1 MTTAS
6 IESAI
11 KALQQGKM
19 IVLVDEASRE
29 NEGDLLM
36 AGQFITPDAI
46 NFMVTHARGLVCMP
60 MSEKE
65 VNRLQLPMMVTK
77 NLRHASTPFTHSIEA
92 ATGIT
97 TGISAHDRARTIQ
110 VAADPNSTPA
120 DIVTPG
126 HIFPLRAKAGGV
138 LVRSGHTEGCV
149 DLLRLAKLQEVG
161 VICEIM
167 QADGQMAR
175 MPELET
181 FAKAH
186 DIPIVSIVDL
196 IAYRMR
202 QECLVEEVAKA
213 NLPVAQLGNFDIRIF
228 REKITQTE
236 HVVLQHGPISTQTPT
251 LVRVHSECLTGDAF
265 GASCCDCGWQ
275 LQSALKQIKTEGGV
289 LLYMRQQEGRGI
301 GLANKIKAYALQQEK
316 GLDTVEANEHLGFA
330 ADHRDYG
337 IGSQILHYLGIRK
350 MRLLTNNPRKI
361 HGIEGYSL
369 EIVSREPIEMIPTKN
384 NEKYLKTKQ
393 QKLGHL
399 LNLDVAR
406 KAEKAEA

>member
-1 MTTAS
+1 MTTAN
-6 IESAI
+6 IDSAI

-19 IVLVDEASRE
+19 IILVDEKSRE

-36 AGQFITPDAI
+36 AGEFVTSEAI

-60 MSEKE
+60 MSEKA

-77 NLRHASTPFTHSIEA
+77 NLRQSSTPFTHSIEA
-92 ATGIT
+92 ASGVT
-97 TGISAHDRARTIQ
+97 TGISAHDRAHTIR

-126 HIFPLRAKAGGV
+126 HIFPLRAREGGV

-167 QADGQMAR
+167 QEDGQMAR
-175 MPELET
+175 MPALDT
-181 FAKAH
+181 FAKKH
-186 DIPIVSIVDL
+186 DIPIISIVDL
-196 IAYRMR
+196 IAYRMS

-213 NLPVAQLGNFDIRIF
+213 SLPVADLGNFDIRVF
-228 REKITQTE
+228 REKITQVE
-236 HVVLQHGPISTQTPT
+236 HVVLQHGQIDAQTPC

-265 GASCCDCGWQ
+265 GSSCCDCGWQ
-275 LQSALKQIKTEGGV
+275 LQSALKQIKTQGGV

-337 IGSQILHYLGIRK
+337 IGSQILHYLGMRK
-350 MRLLTNNPRKI
+350 IRLLTNNPRKI

-369 EIVSREPIEMIPTKN
+369 EIVSREPIEMMPTENTK
-384 NEKYLKTKQ
+384 KYLKTKQ

-399 LNLDVAR
+399 LKLNVNEEA
-406 KAEKAEA
+406 KA

>member
-1 MTTAS
+1 MKAAS
-6 IESAI
+6 IDNAI

-19 IVLVDEASRE
+19 IVLVDEKSRE

-36 AGQFITPDAI
+36 AGEFVTPEAI

-60 MSEKE
+60 MSKQA

-77 NLRHASTPFTHSIEA
+77 NLSQSSTPFTHSIEA
-92 ATGIT
+92 ASGVT
-97 TGISAHDRARTIQ
+97 TGISAHDRAHTIR
-110 VAADPNSTPA
+110 VAADPNSTPT
-120 DIVTPG
+120 DVVTPG
-126 HIFPLRAKAGGV
+126 HIFPLRAEEGGV

-167 QADGQMAR
+167 QEDGQMAR
-175 MPELET
+175 MPALES
-181 FAKAH
+181 FAQKH
-186 DIPIVSIVDL
+186 DLPIISIVDL

-202 QECLVEEVAKA
+202 QECLVEEVATAK
-213 NLPVAQLGNFDIRIF
+213 LPVADLGSFDIRVF

-236 HVVLQHGPISTQTPT
+236 HVVLQHGQIDPQTPC

-265 GASCCDCGWQ
+265 GSSCCDCGWQ
-275 LQSALKQIKTEGGV
+275 LQSALKQIKTQGGV

-337 IGSQILHYLGIRK
+337 IGSQILHYVGVRK

-369 EIVSREPIEMIPTKN
+369 EIVSREPIEMIPTDN
-384 NEKYLKTKQ
+384 TEKYLKTKQ

-399 LNLDVAR
+399 LKLDIN
-406 KAEKAEA
+406 KKAEA